1 MGDCT
6 VRKHFGLK
14 QTTARVPAVVPFA
27 YDPTAD
33 DRREWAGT
41 SKPLMGRDQFTSS
54 ARAAQRGQ

>member
-1 MGDCT
+1 M
-6 VRKHFGLK
+6 RKHFGLK